1 MLLLSDLFII
11 RSEVTVKSV
20 IIREEM
26 RGCGVRVIQQSIVH
40 VFVVRADPLPQP
52 HLFDPLSVLLPGTLL
67 PRSRLNI
74 VIRIIELCRVVLLL
88 LLLLLH
94 LSIGV
99 IILLLHSQRV
109 LLLLHHF

>member
-11 RSEVTVKSV
+11 RSKVSVEPV
-20 IIREEM
+20 IIRKEV
-26 RGCGVRVIQQSIVH
+26 RGCGVWIIQQSIVH

-52 HLFDPLSVLLPGTLL
+52 HLFDPLSVLLPCTLL
-67 PRSRLNI
+67 PRPRLHI

-88 LLLLLH
+88 LLLLH

-99 IILLLHSQRV
+99 IVLLLHSERV

>member
-11 RSEVTVKSV
+11 SSEVTVESV

-26 RGCGVRVIQQSIVH
+26 RGCGVWVIQQSIVH

-52 HLFDPLSVLLPGTLL
+52 HLLDPLSVLLPRTLL
-67 PRSRLNI
+67 SRPRFHI
-74 VIRIIELCRVVLLL
+74 VIRVIKLCRVVLL

-99 IILLLHSQRV
+99 IVLLLHSERV

>member
-11 RSEVTVKSV
+11 CSEVTVESV
-20 IIREEM
+20 IIREEV
-26 RGCGVRVIQQSIVH
+26 RGCGVWVIQQSIVH
-40 VFVVRADPLPQP
+40 VFMVRADPLPQP
-52 HLFDPLSVLLPGTLL
+52 HLLDPLSVLLPCTLL

-74 VIRIIELCRVVLLL
+74 VIRVIELCRVVLL

-99 IILLLHSQRV
+99 IILLLHSERV

>member
-11 RSEVTVKSV
+11 CSEVTVESV
-20 IIREEM
+20 IIREEV
-26 RGCGVRVIQQSIVH
+26 RGCGVWVIQQSIVH
-40 VFVVRADPLPQP
+40 VFMVRADPLPQP
-52 HLFDPLSVLLPGTLL
+52 HLLDPLSVFLPCTLL
-67 PRSRLNI
+67 SRSRLHI

-88 LLLLLH
+88 LLLLH

-99 IILLLHSQRV
+99 IVLLLHSERV

>member
-11 RSEVTVKSV
+11 RSEVTVESV

-26 RGCGVRVIQQSIVH
+26 RGCGVWVIQQSIVH

-52 HLFDPLSVLLPGTLL
+52 HLLDPLSVLLPGTLL
-67 PRSRLNI
+67 PRPRLHI
-74 VIRIIELCRVVLLL
+74 VISVIELCRVVLLL
-88 LLLLLH
+88 LLLLH

-99 IILLLHSQRV
+99 IVLLLHSERV

>member
-11 RSEVTVKSV
+11 CSEVTVESV

-26 RGCGVRVIQQSIVH
+26 RGCGVWVIQQSIVH

-67 PRSRLNI
+67 PRPRLNI
-74 VIRIIELCRVVLLL
+74 VISVIELCRVVLLL
-88 LLLLLH
+88 LLLLH

-99 IILLLHSQRV
+99 IVLLLHSERV